1 MLNIQIICVGK
12 VKETYLKEAILEY
25 SKRLSKYIK
34 LDILELPDEKIPDK
48 INDNIIDTIKTK
60 ECNNIINHLK
70 KDSYIIAL
78 DLKGKEFSSEEFS
91 KNLDKISMENSH
103 ITFIIGGSHAF
114 ALVGI
119 AQADVLLPL
128 PFAVVPLQ
136 SLALRHAAL
145 CVVGVVVLHVLGQRV
160 ALRLVDGFSHLQ
172 SVGFFRIVNEIAS
185 VLCGSTHAANHEECR
200 KKCCFY
206 RNVSFHRT
214 NMFLELYLL
223 FSIVCLLNRRQMY
236 AVIGEYVLKYG
247 YLLSKCKL

>member
-103 ITFIIGGSHAF
+103 VTFIIGGS
-114 ALVGI
+114 
-119 AQADVLLPL
+119 
-128 PFAVVPLQ
+128 
-136 SLALRHAAL
+136 
-145 CVVGVVVLHVLGQRV
+145 LG
-160 ALRLVDGFSHLQ
+160 LTK
-172 SVGFFRIVNEIAS
+172 N
-185 VLCGSTHAANHEECR
+185 
-200 KKCCFY
+200 
-206 RNVSFHRT
+206 
-214 NMFLELYLL
+214 
-223 FSIVCLLNRRQMY
+223 LLNMCNQKICFSKMTFPHQLIRVFLLEQIFR
-236 AVIGEYVLKYG
+236 AFKISNGETYHR
-247 YLLSKCKL
+247 